1 MNTTWYRHGICTP
14 TSCDLGSR
22 TRPSSKFLRVRGGS
36 RGGTLNGGRLP
47 ETSNCFC
54 HPGKA
59 GGLPLCAKMIAVMKE
74 QLRILAGAHP
84 MPPQGFER
92 VQGLR
97 RVVYDS
103 EDYREG
109 IRAFKEKRKPEFKGE

>member
-1 MNTTWYRHGICTP
+1 LACGNPHPDAVSALLEGSSGGTWEWTRHGICTP

-47 ETSNCFC
+47 ETSNCSC

-59 GGLPLCAKMIAVMKE
+59 GGLPLCAKLENSMHHPPFG
-74 QLRILAGAHP
+74 RI
-84 MPPQGFER
+84 QGGS
-92 VQGLR
+92 V
-97 RVVYDS
+97 
-103 EDYREG
+103 
-109 IRAFKEKRKPEFKGE
+109 RARA

>member
-59 GGLPLCAKMIAVMKE
+59 GGLPLCAQLSHFEPNNGTVECVLEPACDE
-74 QLRILAGAHP
+74 QHHGPSHHASP
-84 MPPQGFER
+84 SKW
-92 VQGLR
+92 
-97 RVVYDS
+97 DS
-103 EDYREG
+103 SASACSPG
-109 IRAFKEKRKPEFKGE
+109 CIKS